1 MEAGFAIA
9 EQWLNQGA
17 IVQRRSRKGIET
29 GHASARGVTD
39 KPMVVLVNQG
49 TSGAG
54 EILIGALQDNG
65 DALVVGQTTLGSG
78 LIQTTRTLADDT
90 AILVTIGDYL
100 TPSGRSLR
108 TIYVQP
114 VVAAA
119 AAAALTLNELSS
131 LTVDDLG
138 TTKDRVYKAA
148 ELTLLERIRP

>member
-29 GHASARGVTD
+29 GHASARSVTD

-108 TIYVQP
+108 TARCCCCCSDTERAEFVNGGRLGHHEGQGVQ
-114 VVAAA
+114 
-119 AAAALTLNELSS
+119 
-131 LTVDDLG
+131 G
-138 TTKDRVYKAA
+138 C
-148 ELTLLERIRP
+148 